1 MLRKLS
7 CYGLHPSLVRWLAA
21 FLQGRSQ
28 RVQLANVSSA
38 SKSPNGGI
46 PQGTKLSPILFAVMV
61 DDLVRSWG
69 PRIKYVD
76 DLTILEVIPRNSPSV
91 MKYLVNDVNSFAHC
105 NNMQLNPS
113 KCKLMR
119 VDFLHYNSCY
129 SQPIAVGG
137 SVIESVE
144 SFKLLGVY
152 ISSDLSW
159 STHCDYIIKK
169 SNRRLYALRKLKAC
183 GVQDGEL
190 VAVYC
195 SLLRSVLEYASV
207 VFANLPQYLCMA
219 LERVQKRA
227 LRIIFGPDLSYEDT
241 LARAG
246 LLSLEARRHLACKKF
261 VTEIMYASPLY
272 RLISSRVISSQTSY
286 SLRSGPSCH
295 VLPGRTDRFS
305 EFVSV
310 KYSSYI
316 DCV

>member
-1 MLRKLS
+1 MLL
-7 CYGLHPSLVRWLAA
+7 RWLAA

-76 DLTILEVIPRNSPSV
+76 DLTILEVIPRNSLSV

-129 SQPIAVGG
+129 SQPKAVGG
-137 SVIESVE
+137 FVIESVE

-159 STHCDYIIKK
+159 STHCEIKPPPLCSK
-169 SNRRLYALRKLKAC
+169 KTESLWGARW
-183 GVQDGEL
+183 GVGGC
-190 VAVYC
+190 V
-195 SLLRSVLEYASV
+195 LL
-207 VFANLPQYLCMA
+207 PTKIC
-219 LERVQKRA
+219 
-227 LRIIFGPDLSYEDT
+227 
-241 LARAG
+241 
-246 LLSLEARRHLACKKF
+246 
-261 VTEIMYASPLY
+261 
-272 RLISSRVISSQTSY
+272 SRVCIGSFCKFTVV
-286 SLRSGPSCH
+286 SLHGVRKSAKESPTNHFWS
-295 VLPGRTDRFS
+295 
-305 EFVSV
+305 
-310 KYSSYI
+310 
-316 DCV
+316 